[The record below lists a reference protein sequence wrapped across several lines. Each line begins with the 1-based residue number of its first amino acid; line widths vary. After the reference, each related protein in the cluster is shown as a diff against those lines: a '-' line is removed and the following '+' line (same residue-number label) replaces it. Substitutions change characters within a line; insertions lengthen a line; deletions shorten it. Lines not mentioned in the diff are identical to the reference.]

1 LRKQVLKVVLEVLI
15 GQIEA
20 VSFKTFTST
29 LQIVLFLH
37 NNIDAEDVSVGIVGR
52 GHYDT
57 RSKWSPDIL
66 RMDQFPATRSI
77 LYLSK
82 SAISQVILLLRHST
96 DNAESSLPA
105 LYLSHLFNHNL
116 DNNSAILLDDDCND
130 KDDRF
135 IVGEGGKPEVCEK
148 MTTAW
153 LQHLTPSW
161 PLLSIAAL
169 SATEYHS

>member
-1 LRKQVLKVVLEVLI
+1 MKI
-15 GQIEA
+15 GTNQQQ
-20 VSFKTFTST
+20 
-29 LQIVLFLH
+29 L
-37 NNIDAEDVSVGIVGR
+37 NN
-52 GHYDT
+52 
-57 RSKWSPDIL
+57 
-66 RMDQFPATRSI
+66 
-77 LYLSK
+77 
-82 SAISQVILLLRHST
+82 
-96 DNAESSLPA
+96 N
-105 LYLSHLFNHNL
+105 NHNL

-153 LQHLTPSW
+153 LQPLTPSR